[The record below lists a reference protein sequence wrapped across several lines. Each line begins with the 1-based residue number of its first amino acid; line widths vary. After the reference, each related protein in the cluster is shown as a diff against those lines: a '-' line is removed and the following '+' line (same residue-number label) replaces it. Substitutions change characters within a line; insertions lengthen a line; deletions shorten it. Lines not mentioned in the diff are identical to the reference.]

1 MSNVI
6 DLEQRAHVA
15 RLHREH
21 LTGTLQR
28 LTGAA
33 DTLMEDVVN
42 LAMLG
47 PWSEW
52 SEEQQVGAVSVISPE
67 ALSGS
72 GDPRIAKLTGAL
84 VAMRQAIEE
93 LETDP
98 G

>member
-1 MSNVI
+1 MSTIIN
-6 DLEQRAHVA
+6 LEQRAHAA
-15 RLHREH
+15 RLYRE
-21 LTGTLQR
+21 LLAESLRR
-28 LTGAA
+28 LAAAA

-67 ALSGS
+67 ALAGS
-72 GDPRIAKLTGAL
+72 GDPRVATLTGAL
-84 VAMRQAIEE
+84 VAMRHAIEE
-93 LETDP
+93 LDTDA